1 MSNWRGD
8 KKTLFAGFAL
18 GLAILLL
25 ISVNLLSN
33 SVFRNL
39 RVDLTQDKLFTLSD
53 GTEKMLAGLEEPVLL
68 RFIFLRIWRMSIPRS
83 GIMHAEFRIFW
94 QNTWQSRM
102 ARLSMK

>member
-8 KKTLFAGFAL
+8 KKALFASVAL

-39 RVDLTQDKLFTLSD
+39 RVDLTQDKLFTLQWGD
-53 GTEKMLAGLEEPVLL
+53 GPT
-68 RFIFLRIWRMSIPRS
+68 
-83 GIMHAEFRIFW
+83 
-94 QNTWQSRM
+94 
-102 ARLSMK
+102 